1 MPVRDSS
8 RKAVRRDEGRTV
20 VNNRRRRAMRK
31 AMKQVEDLVKADD
44 MKAASEAL
52 PAAYKAIDKAAK
64 KGVIHQNNAARKKSR
79 LQKLVDTE

>member
-8 RKAVRRDEGRTV
+8 RKAMRRDEGRTL

-31 AMKQVEDLVKADD
+31 AIKQVEDFVKAEDF
-44 MKAASEAL
+44 KAATEAL

-64 KGVIHQNNAARKKSR
+64 GSIIHANNAARKKSR
-79 LQKLVDTE
+79 LAKLVDQK